1 MPSALVGGRQDEEF
15 SRETTVGESFQGGSS
30 PPRSTGGRGSWGR
43 TGRAAAGDSGSS
55 PTVAL
60 PSVGKPLASLSHQL
74 PPGPGPEGP
83 RQRLSDR
90 FWLQSTVS
98 RALDTQP
105 SPFYMSCTHAF

>member
-1 MPSALVGGRQDEEF
+1 MRSLAEKRQWESPFRVGAVPRGAQAV
-15 SRETTVGESFQGGSS
+15 VGAGDV
-30 PPRSTGGRGSWGR
+30 RVD